1 MREWAF
7 SGVFRVL
14 LVAERKSEEKVTS
27 RLFLGRLGRR
37 DKPREVPRT
46 SRGIDFRLVET
57 LRRRIAYRL
66 QEFQLGGLSAEDEA
80 FLDDLA
86 DKDDLANLVNAPA
99 AKPRRSAGTRYVR
112 EWHGKTYE
120 VILREKGKYE
130 LDGVFYTSLSAAAFA
145 ITGTHWN
152 GKLFFGVKKL

>member
-1 MREWAF
+1 MAMDRNEFLKRQLKALEAMDAPALQAKF
-7 SGVFRVL
+7 LELYGF
-14 LVAERKSEEKVTS
+14 ETKS
-27 RLFLGRLGRR
+27 
-37 DKPREVPRT
+37 
-46 SRGIDFRLVET
+46 FRLET

-112 EWHGKTYE
+112 EWHGRTYE
-120 VILREKGKYE
+120 VVLREKGKYE